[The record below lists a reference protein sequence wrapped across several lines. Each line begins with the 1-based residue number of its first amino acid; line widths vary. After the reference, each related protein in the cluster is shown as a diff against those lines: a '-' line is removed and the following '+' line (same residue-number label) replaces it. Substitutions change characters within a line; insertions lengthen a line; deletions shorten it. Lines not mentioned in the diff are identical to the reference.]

1 MLREYSVEKQAA
13 GKEGTRFSKSP
24 HDWKDLLSH
33 LNLYNPMNLSL
44 GGNAFITALH
54 CTKVVQRKAD
64 RQLHF

>member
-1 MLREYSVEKQAA
+1 MEKQDA
-13 GKEGTRFSKSP
+13 GRMGTRFSKSS

-44 GGNAFITALH
+44 GGNAFITAFH